1 MNVNQIVIAGLLT
14 ASCGGSVTAQRQ
26 PTPASGPTPVP
37 AQAALSDQSGQRVNA
52 DAAVLTDF
60 KARVDKYMTVRKQA
74 AKEVPP
80 LKETDDAAKIK
91 GAKDAL
97 ATRIIK
103 LNAAAKHGDIFTT
116 AIVAKFRSLL
126 YPELKGDDGRDA
138 KAVLKD
144 DAPTTAEV
152 PFKVNA
158 KYPDNVPVPT
168 VPANLL
174 IRLPTL
180 PEPLRYRII
189 GNHLLLVDEDAEV
202 IVDYALNVIR

>member
-1 MNVNQIVIAGLLT
+1 MKVNQILIAGLLT
-14 ASCGGSVTAQRQ
+14 ASCGGSISAQR
-26 PTPASGPTPVP
+26 PATPAAGPTAVP
-37 AQAALSDQSGQRVNA
+37 AATAADQSAPRVNA
-52 DAAVLTDF
+52 DAAVLADF
-60 KARVDKYMTVRKQA
+60 KARVDKYMVVRKQA
-74 AKEVPP
+74 AKDVPP
-80 LKETDDAAKIK
+80 LKETEDAAKIK
-91 GAKDAL
+91 LAKDAL
-97 ATRIIK
+97 GARIRT
-103 LNAAAKHGDIFTT
+103 LNAAAKHGDVFAP
-116 AIVAKFRSLL
+116 AIVTKFRSLL
-126 YPELKGDDGRDA
+126 YPELRGDEGRDA
-138 KAVLKD
+138 KAILKD
-144 DAPTTAEV
+144 DAPTPAEV